1 MKKIYREAFAS
12 PTVHRMLHLL
22 VRAYTATLNIR
33 FENER
38 PWLGLVEDGRRVLLC
53 VWHQQFFSMI
63 CPFSRYAAHHPALMI
78 SRSRDGELIAGVA
91 RHSGWKTVR
100 GSSSEGGK
108 AALKLMIRH
117 MRRHRLGGHV
127 VDGPLG
133 PVGRVKAGAIYLA
146 VAAGAVIV
154 PVTAAPDRAWTF
166 NSWDRFFVPK
176 PFSRVG
182 IRFGPV
188 MELPRPRTEAEF
200 EALRLRL
207 EAEMRKGLR
216 LPSGSLL
223 F

>member
-1 MKKIYREAFAS
+1 M
-12 PTVHRMLHLL
+12 
-22 VRAYTATLNIR
+22 VRCYTATLDIR
-33 FENER
+33 FENEGR
-38 PWLGLVEDGRRVLLC
+38 WLDRVRGGGRVLLC

-91 RHSGWKTVR
+91 RHSGWETVR

-108 AALKLMIRH
+108 EALKQMIRH
-117 MRRHRLGGHV
+117 LRRHRLAGHV

-154 PVTAAPDRAWTF
+154 PVTVAPQRAWTF

-176 PFSRVG
+176 PLSRVV

-188 MELPRPRTEAEF
+188 MAFSRPRTEAEF
-200 EALRLRL
+200 EAVRLRL
-207 EAEMRKGLR
+207 QTEMRKGLR
-216 LPSGSLL
+216 LPSGSL
-223 F
+223 